1 MKRLLLPLS
10 LVALAGSMHSAAT
23 PARACSCAGLTTAE
37 YVRQAD
43 IVAMGK
49 VVRLT
54 TAEDGSQ
61 PPDQDAMVLVER
73 YLKGDGPSEIAV
85 DDPPSSASCG
95 IFDAGSLGKRYLL
108 FLTGETSPLETNLC
122 SRTTELA
129 GEPGDQQLLEDVAA
143 ITGSGSPAGEGFPW
157 LPVIAPA
164 AVFGAA
170 LLGASAFVLRRRLM
184 GGD

>member
-1 MKRLLLPLS
+1 MKRPLLALS
-10 LVALAGSMHSAAT
+10 LLALAGSLFGAAT
-23 PARACSCAGLTTAE
+23 PAYACSCAALTAAE

-43 IVAMGK
+43 VVAIGK

-61 PPDQDAMVLVER
+61 PPDQDALVLVER
-73 YLKGDGPSEIAV
+73 YLKGDGPREIAV

-95 IFDAGSLGKRYLL
+95 IFDAESLGKRYLL
-108 FLTGETSPLETNLC
+108 FLIGETSPFETHLC
-122 SRTTELA
+122 LRTTELA

-143 ITGSGSPAGEGFPW
+143 ITGSGSPPGEGFPW
-157 LPVIAPA
+157 LPLIAPA

-170 LLGASAFVLRRRLM
+170 LLAASAFVLRRRLA
-184 GGD
+184 GRD